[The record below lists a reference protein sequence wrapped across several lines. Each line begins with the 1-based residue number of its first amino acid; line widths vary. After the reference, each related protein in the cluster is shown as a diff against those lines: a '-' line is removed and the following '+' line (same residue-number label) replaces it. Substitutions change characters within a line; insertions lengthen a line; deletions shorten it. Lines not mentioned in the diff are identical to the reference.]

1 MSPALPRVLI
11 VGGVDVRARIP
22 LMERLRDEFELVAV
36 GAGPEPAFEGTGFR
50 YLCYA
55 PGQHARVS
63 PLDDARAF
71 LALARIFRAER
82 PRIVHAFDT
91 KAGVWGCLAA
101 RLAGVPSAVGTVN
114 GLGFLFRSDTWK
126 QRLLSKSYQ
135 VLQTLACAASSA
147 TVFQNPDD
155 ARVFV
160 ETGMARRE
168 KVVLVPGSG
177 VRTDRLDPARFSP
190 EARAE
195 LRRSLGIEPA
205 DVAVIMVTRV
215 IRSKGVLDLLAAAR
229 ALRATRPRLRFVL
242 VGAHEPE
249 SMDRLTEP
257 ELLSL
262 RRELVWT
269 GPRDDVPALLA
280 AADVMAFPSGYGEG
294 IPRVLLEAA
303 SMALPIVTTDSPG
316 CREVVVPGVN
326 GLLVPIGDAD
336 ALAGALRQLADDPAL
351 RARLGENGRSRAIER
366 FDLGVVAER
375 TRNLYRE
382 LLAHGAARG
391 IAAGSLA

>member
-1 MSPALPRVLI
+1 VLI

-36 GAGPEPAFEGTGFR
+36 GVGPEPAFEAAGFR
-50 YLCYA
+50 YLPYA
-55 PGQHARVS
+55 SGQHARVS
-63 PLDDARAF
+63 PLDDARACF
-71 LALARIFRAER
+71 ALARIFRAER

-114 GLGFLFRSDTWK
+114 GLGFLFRSDTWR

-135 VLQTLACAASSA
+135 ALQALACAASSA

-160 ETGMARRE
+160 AAGMARRE

-177 VRTDRLDPARFSP
+177 VRTDRLDPARFPP

-195 LRRSLGIEPA
+195 LRATLGLEPT

-229 ALRATRPRLRFVL
+229 TLRATRPRVRFVL
-242 VGAHEPE
+242 VGADEPE
-249 SMDRLTEP
+249 SMDRLSEP
-257 ELLSL
+257 ELESL
-262 RRELVWT
+262 RRELIWT
-269 GPRDDVPALLA
+269 GARSDVPALLA

-326 GLLVPIGDAD
+326 GCLVPIGDVD
-336 ALAGALRQLADDPAL
+336 ALAGALRRLADDPPL
-351 RARLGENGRSRAIER
+351 RERFGENGRARAIER

-375 TRNLYRE
+375 TRHLYRE
-382 LLAHGAARG
+382 LLAHGAART

>member
-1 MSPALPRVLI
+1 VNAALPRVMI
-11 VGGVDVRARIP
+11 VGGVDVRARLP
-22 LMERLRDEFELVAV
+22 LMERLASEFELVAV
-36 GAGPEPAFEGTGFR
+36 GAGPEPAFAEAGFAYR
-50 YLCYA
+50 SYA
-55 PGQHARVS
+55 AEQHARVS

-71 LALARIFRAER
+71 LALARIFRKEK

-101 RLAGVPSAVGTVN
+101 RLAGVPIAVGTVN

-135 VLQTLACAASSA
+135 TLQALACAASSA

-160 ETGMARRE
+160 EAGMARRE

-177 VRTDRLDPARFSP
+177 VATDRLDPRRFAP
-190 EARAE
+190 DAGLRLRAE
-195 LRRSLGIEPA
+195 LGLGAE
-205 DVAVIMVTRV
+205 DVVVIMVTRV

-229 ALRATRPRLRFVL
+229 ALRASHPRVRFLL

-249 SMDRLTEP
+249 SMDRLSDA
-257 ELLSL
+257 ELACLAS
-262 RRELVWT
+262 ELVWT
-269 GPRDDVPALLA
+269 GPRTDVPALLA
-280 AADVMAFPSGYGEG
+280 ASDVMAFPSGYGEG

-303 SMALPIVTTDSPG
+303 SMARPIVTTDTPG
-316 CREVVVPGVN
+316 CREVVEPGVN
-326 GLLVPIGDAD
+326 GLFVPIGDGA
-336 ALAGALRQLADDPAL
+336 ALAAALRQLADDPAL
-351 RARLGENGRSRAIER
+351 RRRFGESGRERALER

-375 TRNLYRE
+375 TRLLYRE
-382 LLAHGAARG
+382 LLLHGEARG
-391 IAAGSLA
+391 LASRSLA

>member
-11 VGGVDVRARIP
+11 VGGVDVRARLP
-22 LMERLRDEFELVAV
+22 LMERLADEFELVAV
-36 GAGPEPAFEGTGFR
+36 GAGAEPAFEGTGFR
-50 YLCYA
+50 YLPYA

-71 LALARIFRAER
+71 VALARIFRAER

-114 GLGFLFRSDTWK
+114 GLGFLFRRATWK
-126 QRLLSKSYQ
+126 QRVLSRTYQ
-135 VLQTLACAASSA
+135 ALQTLACAASSA

-155 ARVFV
+155 AQVFV
-160 ETGMARRE
+160 EAGMARRE

-190 EARAE
+190 GARTS
-195 LRRSLGIEPA
+195 LRSALGIAPA
-205 DVAVIMVTRV
+205 DVVAIMVTRV

-229 ALRATRPRLRFVL
+229 ALRASHPRLRFVL
-242 VGAHEPE
+242 VGAHEPD
-249 SMDRLTEP
+249 SMDRLSEAELESLRQ
-257 ELLSL
+257 ELLWL
-262 RRELVWT
+262 

-280 AADVMAFPSGYGEG
+280 AADLMAFPSGYGEG

-303 SMALPIVTTDSPG
+303 AMALPIVTTDSPG
-316 CREVVVPGVN
+316 CREVVEPGVN
-326 GLLVPIGDAD
+326 GLLVPIGDGQ
-336 ALAGALRQLADDPAL
+336 ALAAAVAKLADDPAL
-351 RARLGENGRSRAIER
+351 GRRLGAAGRARAIER
-366 FDLGVVAER
+366 FDLGVVVER
-375 TRNLYRE
+375 TRRLYRE
-382 LLAHGAARG
+382 LLVHGATRG
-391 IAAGSLA
+391 LALGSLA